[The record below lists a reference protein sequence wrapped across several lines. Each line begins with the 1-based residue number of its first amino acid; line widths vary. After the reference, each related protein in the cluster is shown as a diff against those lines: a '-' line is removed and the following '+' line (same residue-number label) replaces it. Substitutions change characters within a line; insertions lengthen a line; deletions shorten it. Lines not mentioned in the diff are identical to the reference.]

1 MSIASEISR
10 IQQAKADIKTAIQ
23 AKGVTVPS
31 SATID
36 TYDDYVSQISG
47 GGGVEPT
54 YRWTNS
60 GATYCDN
67 NGDMQQLQIRELS
80 VDSGTTWY
88 TNTGITQE
96 QRVAFQPCDCQNNL
110 KTDLSGTTLI
120 VDANAQNYTITFYGI
135 PASVYC
141 NTSYVEFYSND
152 SWITADIVQKE
163 AFYSS
168 GTVVVHIAA
177 NETGSQRD
185 GHFQLHTHGW
195 GKMIN
200 VAITQTETG
209 GGGLESIP
217 IGTDMSQY
225 YGRYIKRIVI
235 GDTTLPGNGIKIWCD
250 GGNNNGLNGSTQG
263 DTSMSAYGTFGN
275 GVVNLPLDITLSAPS
290 QLTTFS
296 YGWWPIVGTNP
307 FNDLQIEWQN

>member
-1 MSIASEISR
+1 MSIASEITR
-10 IQQAKADIKTAIQ
+10 IQQAKADIKTAIE

-36 TYDDYVSQISG
+36 TYDDYVTQISG

-54 YRWTNS
+54 YRWANS

-88 TNTGITQE
+88 ANSAITQE

-110 KTDLSGTTLI
+110 KTDLSGTTII

-135 PASVYC
+135 PASAYC
-141 NTSYVEFYSND
+141 NTSYVEFLSDD
-152 SWITADIVQKE
+152 SWITADIAQKE

-177 NETGSQRD
+177 NETGSQRN
-185 GHFQLHTHGW
+185 GNFKLHTHGW
-195 GKMIN
+195 EKTIN

-217 IGTDMSQY
+217 YGTDMSQY
-225 YGRYIKRIVI
+225 YNRYIKRIVI
-235 GDTTLPGNGIKIWCD
+235 GDASATSSTNIFCNYWADTLTINQWSVYG
-250 GGNNNGLNGSTQG
+250 QG
-263 DTSMSAYGTFGN
+263 QFSSITS
-275 GVVNLPLDITLSAPS
+275 LPIDITL
-290 QLTTFS
+290 
-296 YGWWPIVGTNP
+296 TNAALLNDWGDGSNHNNI
-307 FNDLQIEWQN
+307 FNYLQIEWA

>member
-10 IQQAKADIKTAIQ
+10 IQQAKADIKTAIE

-60 GATYCDN
+60 GDTYCDN
-67 NGDMQQLQIRELS
+67 NGSRQQLQVRELS

-96 QRVAFQPCDCQNNL
+96 QLVTFQTCDCRNNL
-110 KTDLSGTTLI
+110 KTDLSATTLV

-135 PASVYC
+135 PASAYC
-141 NTSYVEFYSND
+141 NTSYVGFYSDD
-152 SWITADIVQKE
+152 SWITADITQKE
-163 AFYSS
+163 AYNSS

-177 NETGSQRD
+177 NETSLQRN
-185 GHFQLHTHGW
+185 GNFYLHTPDW
-195 GKMIN
+195 GGMII
-200 VAITQTETG
+200 VTITQTETG
-209 GGGLESIP
+209 GGGGLESIP
-217 IGTDMSQY
+217 FGTDMSQY
-225 YGRYIKRIVI
+225 YNRYIKRIVI
-235 GDTTLPGNGIKIWCD
+235 GDATYS
-250 GGNNNGLNGSTQG
+250 GGNCIINNWGNVSTGFITVAQWGVYCGGDFTGISSLPIDSTPTNPVQLLSWSYNNGT
-263 DTSMSAYGTFGN
+263 
-275 GVVNLPLDITLSAPS
+275 
-290 QLTTFS
+290 
-296 YGWWPIVGTNP
+296 TNP
-307 FNDLQIEWQN
+307 FNDLQIEWA

>member
-10 IQQAKADIKTAIQ
+10 IQQAKADIKTAIE

-36 TYDDYVSQISG
+36 TYDDYVTQISG

-60 GATYCDN
+60 GETYCDN

-88 TNTGITQE
+88 TNTGITQV
-96 QRVAFQPCDCQNNL
+96 QPVAFQPCDCINNL
-110 KTDLSGTTLI
+110 KTDLSGTTLT
-120 VDANAQNYTITFYGI
+120 VNADAQNYTITFYGI
-135 PASVYC
+135 PASGFC

-152 SWITADIVQKE
+152 SWITADITQKQ
-163 AFYSS
+163 YPNSS

-185 GHFQLHTHGW
+185 GQFQLHTPDWRKEITVH
-195 GKMIN
+195 
-200 VAITQTETG
+200 ITQTEEG

-217 IGTDMSQY
+217 YGTDMSQY
-225 YGRYIKRIVI
+225 YNRYIKRIVI
-235 GDTTLPGNGIKIWCD
+235 GDGTTSYFTDIYCGNWRDSMSINSWSASGNGQFSSVTSLPIDVTVDTPTILNQWSPT
-250 GGNNNGLNGSTQG
+250 GNT
-263 DTSMSAYGTFGN
+263 
-275 GVVNLPLDITLSAPS
+275 
-290 QLTTFS
+290 
-296 YGWWPIVGTNP
+296 
-307 FNDLQIEWQN
+307 FNDLQIEWV

>member
-10 IQQAKADIKTAIQ
+10 IQQAKADIKTAIE

-60 GATYCDN
+60 GDTYCDN
-67 NGDMQQLQIRELS
+67 NGSRQQLQVRELS

-96 QRVAFQPCDCQNNL
+96 QLVTFQTCDCRNNL
-110 KTDLSGTTLI
+110 KTDLSATTLV

-135 PASVYC
+135 PASAYC
-141 NTSYVEFYSND
+141 NTSYVGFYSDD
-152 SWITADIVQKE
+152 SWITADITQKE
-163 AFYSS
+163 AYNSS

-177 NETGSQRD
+177 NETGSQRN
-185 GHFQLHTHGW
+185 GHFYLHTPDW
-195 GKMIN
+195 GGMIN
-200 VAITQTETG
+200 VTITQTETS

-217 IGTDMSQY
+217 FGTDMSQY
-225 YGRYIKRIVI
+225 YNRYIKRIVI
-235 GDTTLPGNGIKIWCD
+235 GDATVPDNGICINSQSATD
-250 GGNNNGLNGSTQG
+250 YLYGQIQG
-263 DTSMSAYGTFGN
+263 DTYMSAMGAFGN
-275 GVVNLPLDITLSAPS
+275 GNVNLPLDITPS
-290 QLTTFS
+290 SPVELTYFS
-296 YGWWPIVGTNP
+296 VGWWPIVGTNP
-307 FNDLQIEWQN
+307 FTNLQIEWA